1 MTELEERVAKAQEA
15 YYNGNPIMS
24 DVEFDELWD
33 QLPAD
38 SELKQEV
45 GADHTD
51 GFLKA
56 EHVMLMGSQN
66 KANTAEEMDR
76 FFKKGHSYLAQ
87 VKCDGI
93 SVEIQYEH
101 GKFIRC
107 VSRGDGRVGDDLGLN
122 STRFQGIPATIDPSF
137 TGAIRG
143 EILLFKS
150 VKAKHFPDAK
160 NCRNMASG
168 IAKRKDGEGCEKL
181 NIVCYDAY
189 STDGKRNWSTET
201 QLQSYLASNGFQ
213 VAPYVLRSDWTGA
226 EAIAHIASIWGNL
239 DAIDFDIDGVVFKQN
254 DIDWQDKSTS
264 YRPKTQIALK
274 PKRDTARSILRSVEW
289 RLTNGTFTPVAHF
302 DPVQLNGTTVEA
314 ASLANLAQIEELGL
328 DIGHEIVVVKC
339 SMIIPKIIKNITTG
353 KFLEGYC
360 DS

>member
-1 MTELEERVAKAQEA
+1 MLIEDEIVSIEEIDCSSKKYDIETGIHN
-15 YYNGNPIMS
+15 Y
-24 DVEFDELWD
+24 F
-33 QLPAD
+33 
-38 SELKQEV
+38 
-45 GADHTD
+45 
-51 GFLKA
+51 
-56 EHVMLMGSQN
+56 
-66 KANTAEEMDR
+66 ANNILV
-76 FFKKGHSYLAQ
+76 HN
-87 VKCDGI
+87 C
-93 SVEIQYEH
+93 SVEIQYENGVLKH
-101 GKFIRC
+101 GAT
-107 VSRGDGRVGDDLGLN
+107 RGDGNFGSDITSNVLKM
-122 STRFQGIPATIDPSF
+122 QGIPATIDPSF

-168 IAKRKDGEGCEKL
+168 IAKRKDGEDCEKL
-181 NIVCYDAY
+181 NVVCYDAF

-239 DAIDFDIDGVVFKQN
+239 DAIDFDIDGVVFKQH

-264 YRPKTQIALK
+264 YRPKTSVALK

-314 ASLANLAQIEELGL
+314 ASLANLAQIEALGL
-328 DIGHEIVVVKC
+328 DIGHEIVVVKA
-339 SMIIPKIIKNITTG
+339 SMIIPKIIKDVTSG

-360 DS
+360 D